1 MWIRQTINC
10 ASPNAV
16 ESVEINNHSKYIY
29 NKKNL
34 HNNLLLGNKKVRF
47 ENTVRHFSPEL

>member
-34 HNNLLLGNKKVRF
+34 HNNLLLGSKKVRF